1 MRMSATNGE
10 KTENMTIKEY
20 LKKASA
26 QLKNAGIDAPAFEAG
41 VIVCHAKKISK
52 AYLYAHSE
60 LELTQAEITKL
71 DMLLEQREAH
81 KPLQYILGWTEFMSL
96 SFEVGPNVLIPRQ
109 ETELLV
115 EKCLELARENFKVP
129 EINILDL
136 CTGSG
141 CIGISI
147 AKFLERSRVM
157 ACDISL
163 DALEIARRNAKNIG
177 VDNRMDFKYG
187 DLFDSL
193 GKSKK
198 FDLIASNPPYI
209 ETDTIEGLQAEV
221 RDYEPRIA
229 LDGGSDGLSIYRRIV
244 KEAPD
249 YLSSGGYLIMEI
261 GYNQGY
267 SVSTLLSER
276 YRNIETVKD
285 IEGNDRVVIAQK
297 F

>member
-1 MRMSATNGE
+1 MTNGE

-41 VIVCHAKKISK
+41 VIVCHAQKISK

-60 LELTQAEITKL
+60 LELTQAEIAKL
-71 DMLLEQREAH
+71 DMLLEQRAERR
-81 KPLQYILGWTEFMSL
+81 PLQYILGWTEFMSL
-96 SFEVGPNVLIPRQ
+96 PFEVGPNVLIPRQ

-115 EKCLELARENFKVP
+115 EKCIELARENFKVP
-129 EINILDL
+129 EILDL

-147 AKFLERSRVM
+147 AKFLETSRVT
-157 ACDISL
+157 ASDISSY
-163 DALEIARRNAKNIG
+163 ALEIAKRNAKNIG
-177 VDNRMDFKYG
+177 VDNRMNFKCG
-187 DLFDSL
+187 DLFGSL
-193 GKSKK
+193 DKSKK
-198 FDLIASNPPYI
+198 FDLIVSNPPYI
-209 ETDTIEGLQAEV
+209 ETHTIEGLQAEV

-229 LDGGSDGLSIYRRIV
+229 LDGGSDGLDIYRRIA

-249 YLSSGGYLIMEI
+249 FLNSGGYLIMEI
-261 GYNQGY
+261 GYNQGH
-267 SVSTLLSER
+267 SVTSLLSEH

-285 IEGNDRVVIAQK
+285 IEDNDRMVIAQESV
-297 F
+297 